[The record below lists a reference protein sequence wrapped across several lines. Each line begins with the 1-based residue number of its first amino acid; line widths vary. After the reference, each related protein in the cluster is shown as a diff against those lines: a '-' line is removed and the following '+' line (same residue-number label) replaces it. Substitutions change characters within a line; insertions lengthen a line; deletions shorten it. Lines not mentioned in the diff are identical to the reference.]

1 MPSYAAANP
10 REKDEAPMT
19 KKAFDKIAAGL
30 QAAADY
36 ANGTADVSGYRV
48 HVPSDV
54 DVKAIRKRLGMTQER
69 FASSFGFP
77 ITTLRDWEQGRARP
91 DTAARAYLMVIAKEP
106 DAVERALHAA

>member
-1 MPSYAAANP
+1 
-10 REKDEAPMT
+10 MT

-69 FASSFGFP
+69 FASTFGFP

-91 DTAARAYLMVIAKEP
+91 DTSARAYLIVIAREP
-106 DAVERALHAA
+106 EAVERALQAA

>member
-1 MPSYAAANP
+1 
-10 REKDEAPMT
+10 MT

-36 ANGTADVSGYRV
+36 ANGTADVSRYRV

-54 DVKAIRKRLGMTQER
+54 DVRAIRKRLGMTQER

-91 DTAARAYLMVIAKEP
+91 DTSARAYLIVIAREP
-106 DAVERALHAA
+106 EAVERALQAA

>member
-1 MPSYAAANP
+1 
-10 REKDEAPMT
+10 MT

-36 ANGTADVSGYRV
+36 ANGTADVSRYRV

-54 DVKAIRKRLGMTQER
+54 DVRAIRKRLGMTQER
-69 FASSFGFP
+69 FASTFGFP

-91 DTAARAYLMVIAKEP
+91 DTSARAYLIVIAREP
-106 DAVERALHAA
+106 EAVERALQAA

>member
-1 MPSYAAANP
+1 
-10 REKDEAPMT
+10 MT

-36 ANGTADVSGYRV
+36 ANGTADVSRYRV

-69 FASSFGFP
+69 FASTFGFP

-91 DTAARAYLMVIAKEP
+91 DTSARAYLIVIAREP
-106 DAVERALHAA
+106 EAVERALQAA

>member
-1 MPSYAAANP
+1 
-10 REKDEAPMT
+10 MT

>member
-1 MPSYAAANP
+1 
-10 REKDEAPMT
+10 MT

-30 QAAADY
+30 QAAIDY
-36 ANGTADVSGYRV
+36 TDGTADMSRYRV

-77 ITTLRDWEQGRARP
+77 ITTLRDWEQGRP
-91 DTAARAYLMVIAKEP
+91 DRIPLRAYLIVIAKEP
-106 DAVERALHAA
+106 QAVERALHAA